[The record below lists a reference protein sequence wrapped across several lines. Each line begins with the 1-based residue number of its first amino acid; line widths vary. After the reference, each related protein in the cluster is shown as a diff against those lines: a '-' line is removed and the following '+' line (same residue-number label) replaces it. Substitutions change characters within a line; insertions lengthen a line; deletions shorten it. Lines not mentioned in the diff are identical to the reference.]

1 VVIVDRQPLDVVFTE
16 PTPAPANEPTWHYDK
31 ISLRRHPLLWLRR
44 VLFGPIESREARI
57 FERDWNE
64 ADEAGRRRLRE
75 RYQEQ
80 YHSRLDSLRTVATD
94 SATLGG
100 HFGLLVVVAGIV
112 LQPKIDAFLH
122 TPARYSIWLV
132 AAAWFFLSK
141 SHIPRVLYSLFTH
154 FLGVA
159 EWVHIEAKPL
169 PEQIDKEDVD
179 RLRRSVNHL
188 SRTLQRARRYL
199 VLAWLTIFV
208 LVLAVCIYVSQ
219 L

>member
-1 VVIVDRQPLDVVFTE
+1 MDRQPLDVVFTA
-16 PTPAPANEPTWHYDK
+16 PTTVPANEPTRRDDK
-31 ISLRRHPLLWLRR
+31 IRLRQHPLLWLRW

-64 ADEAGRRRLRE
+64 ADETGRARLRR
-75 RYQEQ
+75 RYQEE
-80 YHSRLDSLRTVATD
+80 YRSRLENLRTVVTD

-122 TPARYSIWLV
+122 TSARYSIWLV

-141 SHIPRVLYSLFTH
+141 SHIPRVLYSLFSH

-159 EWVHIEAKPL
+159 EWVHTEAEPL

-179 RLRRSVNHL
+179 RLRRSVDHL

-208 LVLAVCIYVSQ
+208 LVLAVCIYASR